1 MKNLQNNAFC
11 SAFTGPSVKV
21 GDEQRALW
29 TLHFFEIILL
39 PQGVSRKFACVSLS
53 KTSKILLL
61 PSVHIPVGDPDV
73 N

>member
-29 TLHFFEIILL
+29 PLHFFEIILL
-39 PQGVSRKFACVSLS
+39 PQSFKEICLRVIIEDIQDITASFSPYSCWGS
-53 KTSKILLL
+53 
-61 PSVHIPVGDPDV
+61 
-73 N
+73 